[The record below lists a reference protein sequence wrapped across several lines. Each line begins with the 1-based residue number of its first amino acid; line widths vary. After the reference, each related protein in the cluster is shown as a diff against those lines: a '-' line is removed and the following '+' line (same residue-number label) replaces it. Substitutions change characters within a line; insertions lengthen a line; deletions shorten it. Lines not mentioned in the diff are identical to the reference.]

1 MPCITRIGIGIMA
14 AAQLMAQDPTALLGL
29 SQQLRQESSSGQ
41 GTTSPTSPLSALGLD
56 SSSRDTAMR
65 LMERTEAGSTNLQE
79 TIQNER
85 IER

>member
-1 MPCITRIGIGIMA
+1 
-14 AAQLMAQDPTALLGL
+14 
-29 SQQLRQESSSGQ
+29 
-41 GTTSPTSPLSALGLD
+41 
-56 SSSRDTAMR
+56 MR